1 MKRNIL
7 RIAAV
12 GMALLFAAT
21 GSIFAAHLTG
31 LTLFGV
37 NLFNNQLIAI
47 DAATGKATVVGSL
60 GDIVLATGLGVRNN
74 RLFVFDQVND
84 RIREVNKKSGQ
95 LISSIDIGV
104 RSLAGEGELTFRSDG
119 VGFLASPLNSS
130 NGPVNDFYMFTI
142 DPDAKTGTSVRLGT
156 TDVAIDA
163 MAFNSQ
169 GVLYAIGQG
178 TSTIY
183 TVDTTNGKMSALAT
197 IKDSSGAT
205 VPMNSPIA
213 GMTIGPAN
221 PAMGGV
227 EEIYASLDDRLVIIN
242 PMTGAARTPP
252 GDIINFGPL
261 ISSVSGLA
269 FAPGAG
275 GLGNISSR
283 VLVGTGPNVGIAGFI
298 VRGTTAKSLV
308 ARGIGPS
315 LTSVPN
321 ALADPVIEL
330 YNGAGQLFG
339 RNDNWRDGPEAARL
353 QAIGLAPSNDKESA
367 LLGSLNQGAYTV
379 VLSGAGNTSG
389 VGLVEIYDIDFGSD
403 SKLANISTRGQVKT
417 GDNILIGGMIVSGSA
432 PQRVVSRA
440 IGPDLA
446 ASGVT
451 TPLPDPFIDIR
462 DSNGV
467 SIGSNDDF
475 GTGPDTAELAQNGL
489 TPGDPRDSAIILN
502 VPPGNYTALVTG
514 KSGEGIALVEF
525 YNLSAK

>member
-1 MKRNIL
+1 
-7 RIAAV
+7 
-12 GMALLFAAT
+12 MALLFAAT
-21 GSIFAAHLTG
+21 SSIFAAHLTG

-47 DAATGKATVVGSL
+47 DPATGKATVVGSL
-60 GDIVLATGLGVRNN
+60 GDIVFATGLGVRNN

-104 RSLAGEGELTFRSDG
+104 RNLAGEGELTFRSDG

-130 NGPVNDFYMFTI
+130 NQPVNDFYMFTI
-142 DPDAKTGTSVRLGT
+142 DPDAKTGTSVRLGS

-169 GVLYAIGQG
+169 GVLYAIGQA

-261 ISSVSGLA
+261 ISSVSGLS

-275 GLGNISSR
+275 TLGNVSSR
-283 VLVGTGPNVGIAGFI
+283 VLVGTGPNVGIGGFI
-298 VRGTTAKSLV
+298 VRGTPAKSVVL
-308 ARGIGPS
+308 RGIGPS

-321 ALADPVIEL
+321 PLADPVIEL
-330 YNGAGQLFG
+330 FNGAGASIA
-339 RNDNWRDGPEAARL
+339 RNDNWRDGAEAAQL
-353 QAIGLAPSNDKESA
+353 QAMGLAPSNDKESA
-367 LLGSLNQGAYTV
+367 LLRTLNEGAYTV

-389 VGLVEIYDIDFGSD
+389 IGLVEIYDIDFGSN
-403 SKLANISTRGQVKT
+403 SRLANISTRGQVQT
-417 GDNILIGGMIVSGSA
+417 GNDILIGGMIVSGSA

-440 IGPDLA
+440 IGPDLGA
-446 ASGVT
+446 QGVPT
-451 TPLPDPFIDIR
+451 ALQDPTLDIR
-462 DSNGV
+462 DADGML
-467 SIGSNDDF
+467 IGSNNNFKDGAQTD
-475 GTGPDTAELAQNGL
+475 ELAQNGL
-489 TPGDPRDSAIILN
+489 TPGDDRDSAIILN

-514 KSGEGIALVEF
+514 VNNTTGIALVEF

>member
-1 MKRNIL
+1 
-7 RIAAV
+7 
-12 GMALLFAAT
+12 MALLFAAT
-21 GSIFAAHLTG
+21 SSLFAAHLTG

-47 DAATGKATVVGSL
+47 NPATGQATVVGSL

-74 RLFVFDQVND
+74 RLFVFDQVNN
-84 RIREVNKKSGQ
+84 RIREVNRKSGQ

-104 RSLAGEGELTFRSDG
+104 RNLVGEGELTFRSDG

-130 NGPVNDFYMFTI
+130 NQPVNDFYMFTI

-178 TSTIY
+178 TSTVY
-183 TVDTTNGKMSALAT
+183 TVDTTTGKMSAVAT
-197 IKDSSGAT
+197 IKDSTGAT

-221 PAMGGV
+221 PDMGGIQ
-227 EEIYASLDDRLVIIN
+227 EIYAAIDDRLFIIN

-275 GLGNISSR
+275 TLGNVSSR
-283 VLVGTGPNVGIAGFI
+283 VLVGTGANVGIGGFI
-298 VRGTTAKSLV
+298 VRGTPAKSVVL
-308 ARGIGPS
+308 RGIGPS
-315 LTSVPN
+315 LPVPN
-321 ALADPVIEL
+321 PLADPVIEL
-330 YNGAGQLFG
+330 FNGAGASIA
-339 RNDNWRDGPEAARL
+339 RNDNWRDGAEAAQL
-353 QAIGLAPSNDKESA
+353 QSIGLAPSNDKESA
-367 LLGSLNQGAYTV
+367 LLRSLNEGAYTV

-389 VGLVEIYDIDFGSD
+389 LGLVEIYDIDFGSN
-403 SKLANISTRGQVKT
+403 SRLANISTRGQVKA

-432 PQRVVSRA
+432 AQRVVSRA

-446 ASGVT
+446 ASGVP
-451 TPLPDPFIDIR
+451 TPLQDPFIDIR
-462 DSNGV
+462 DSNGT
-467 SIGSNDDF
+467 SIGSNDNY
-475 GTGPDTAELAQNGL
+475 GTGGQTDELAANGL

-514 KSGEGIALVEF
+514 IGGEGIALVEF